1 MANEFRTDF
10 NFGFGTQLPDI
21 DLAGRYF
28 PAMQDMPNTQGI
40 PGADQMPGSSL
51 DLSGLGPRAKQFLAL
66 REQLGDDLAMKVSN
80 LDTVKPGQDDRLFD
94 FIADQTSKE
103 KREEKL
109 RLKNQFEAERLAQ
122 AAPYNLLYQI
132 PRTLTQAAILPAT
145 VALGSAKTASDAL
158 ARMGGINI
166 GGGAI
171 NPKSGGYFT

>member
-28 PAMQDMPNTQGI
+28 PAMQDMPNT
-40 PGADQMPGSSL
+40 QMPGSSL

-80 LDTVKPGQDDRLFD
+80 LDTTDADTDARLFD
-94 FIADQTSKE
+94 FFERATDPNRLAQTLELKN
-103 KREEKL
+103 KFEEK
-109 RLKNQFEAERLAQ
+109 RLAQ

>member
-28 PAMQDMPNTQGI
+28 PAMQDMPNT
-40 PGADQMPGSSL
+40 QMPGSSL

-80 LDTVKPGQDDRLFD
+80 LDTTDADTDARLFD
-94 FIADQTSKE
+94 FFERATSPE
-103 KREEKL
+103 RLRETL
-109 RLKNQFEAERLAQ
+109 ALKNKFEQERLEQ

-166 GGGAI
+166 GGGAL
-171 NPKSGGYFT
+171 NPNAGGYF

>member
-1 MANEFRTDF
+1 MANGFRTDF
-10 NFGFGTQLPDI
+10 NFGSMMPGI
-21 DLAGRYF
+21 DLAGKYF
-28 PAMQDMPNTQGI
+28 PAMQDMPDTGGMTGSDG
-40 PGADQMPGSSL
+40 PDDVFAPGSNAKKVN
-51 DLSGLGPRAKQFLAL
+51 DLMGQGYSFD
-66 REQLGDDLAMKVSN
+66 EAMKLVN

-94 FIADQTSKE
+94 FIESRTSP
-103 KREEKL
+103 EKL
-109 RLKNQFEAERLAQ
+109 RETLALKNQFEADRLAQ

-171 NPKSGGYFT
+171 NPNAGGYF